1 MHNAADHD
9 TEKSVKE
16 GYEVTDMNARLIA
29 YFIVALFAMLF
40 GAVMT
45 IIIVIRGFDRS
56 RPALNDTP
64 ASALATPDVQV
75 PPAPHLQGDP
85 VSDLHKVLAEN
96 TARLNAYGVL
106 SEEPGMERVHI
117 PVERAMALVASGAA
131 PYRQEPTIATTE
143 LVDPFG
149 EDAL

>member
-9 TEKSVKE
+9 IEKSVKE

-40 GAVMT
+40 GSVMT

-64 ASALATPDVQV
+64 ASALITPEVQL
-75 PPAPHLQGDP
+75 PPLPHLQDNP
-85 VSDLHKVLAEN
+85 ESDLKKILAEN
-96 TARLNAYGVL
+96 TARLHAYGVV
-106 SEEPGMERVHI
+106 SDEPGMERVHI
-117 PVERAMALVASGAA
+117 PVDRAMALVSSGKA
-131 PYRQEPTIATTE
+131 PYRQEPTAAATE

>member
-1 MHNAADHD
+1 MHKAADHD
-9 TEKSVKE
+9 IDKSVKE

-29 YFIVALFAMLF
+29 YFIVALFAMMF

-56 RPALNDTP
+56 RPSLNETP
-64 ASALATPDVQV
+64 ASALVTPGVQL
-75 PPAPHLQGDP
+75 PPTPHLQGDP
-85 VSDLHKVLAEN
+85 ESDLKKVLAEN
-96 TARLNAYGVL
+96 TARLHAYGVI

-117 PVERAMALVASGAA
+117 PVERAMALVSSGEA
-131 PYRQEPTIATTE
+131 PYRQEPTAAATE